1 MKLPPPPPRSKMEQE
16 VNAGHTPVTSE
27 IGMQS
32 LPETPPQ
39 DRVKI
44 LLVDDTPDN
53 LVSLE
58 AALDGLGQDLV
69 LARSGTEALRH
80 LLDAD
85 FAAILLDVKMPDMD
99 GFQTAEL
106 IRSRKR
112 SRHTPILFLTG
123 YRSDEHLFRGYDLGA
138 VDFLFKPIVA
148 EILRSKVGVFV
159 ELSRNTALLRRQA
172 EVLGKAEQKF
182 RSLLEAAPDAM
193 IISDE
198 EGCISLANSQ
208 AEIMFAF
215 PREELIGQN
224 IRMLVPDW
232 SSHARP
238 ARTNGL
244 GRLASPTELWAR
256 RKSGHQFPVE
266 ISLSPLQTEEG
277 LLFTSA
283 IRDVTERRR
292 ADESIRELNATLE
305 QRVAE
310 RTQELLRSNEA
321 LRQSNDD
328 LNQFAYAASHD
339 LQEPLRM
346 VALYSQ
352 MLQRKYVEKLD
363 GNADQYI
370 SYIVGGARRMEMLLK
385 DLLTY
390 SQTGS
395 SDEGPAETVD
405 FIDVIRKVLLNLQ
418 ASVEQSGAM
427 ITWDTIPA
435 VHAHEIRLVQLL
447 QNLVGNAIKYRS
459 ADAPRIHIAARWQ
472 EPEWVLSVQD
482 NGIGIAP
489 EYAQQI
495 FKIFKRLHGQDYPG
509 TGIGL
514 AICQRIVETYGGRIW
529 VESNGKGS
537 CFHFTLPPAKART
550 SVERAVSETARAS

>member
-1 MKLPPPPPRSKMEQE
+1 MNQE
-16 VNAGHTPVTSE
+16 TQPVLSL
-27 IGMQS
+27 GMGQAAMQS
-32 LPETPPQ
+32 PLETPQP

-44 LLVDDTPDN
+44 LLVDDSPDN

-58 AALDGLGQDLV
+58 AALDGLGQELV
-69 LARSGTEALRH
+69 LARSGMEALRH

-193 IISDE
+193 IISDA

-208 AEIMFAF
+208 AEVMFAY

-232 SSHARP
+232 SSRASTGGGKSAVWPVLP
-238 ARTNGL
+238 A
-244 GRLASPTELWAR
+244 ELWAR
-256 RKSGHQFPVE
+256 RKSGMQFPVE

-277 LLFTSA
+277 LLLTSA
-283 IRDVTERRR
+283 IRDITERRR
-292 ADESIRELNATLE
+292 ADAAIRELNATLE
-305 QRVAE
+305 QRVAD
-310 RTQELLRSNEA
+310 RTRELLRSNEA

-352 MLQRKYVEKLD
+352 LLQRKYGAKLD
-363 GNADQYI
+363 ANADQYI

-385 DLLTY
+385 DLLAY

-395 SDEGPAETVD
+395 SDEGPAGTVH
-405 FIDVIRKVLLNLQ
+405 FLDVIRQVLLNLQ

-427 ITWDTIPA
+427 ITWDAIPA

-447 QNLVGNAIKYRS
+447 QNLVSNAIKYRS
-459 ADAPRIHIAARWQ
+459 GEPPRIHISAEWR
-472 EPEWVLSVQD
+472 EPEWVLAVKD

-537 CFHFTLPPAKART
+537 CFYFTLPPVKD
-550 SVERAVSETARAS
+550 RAPAEHPVSETARAS